1 MEGGAS
7 EGKRAA
13 RELAKMITGKLD
25 LLDAI

>member
-13 RELAKMITGKLD
+13 RELARAITGKA
-25 LLDAI
+25 DARDDI